1 MTVRYAVGV
10 LVSLVAG
17 AAAAPVAAQQWTPA
31 KCDLKPG
38 HFKVNSGV
46 LYLKSASET
55 KFEDKRQKDLKDANR
70 MLTEAITTGGQE
82 KNPAAWYYLGRY
94 YALLNDLVGAD
105 TALRKAAALAPSC
118 QQDIAFWRRAFW
130 VPVFNDGVKAYQAGN
145 MDSAIAS
152 FRRANAIYDGEPTG
166 FIYLGTLFANRPAP
180 DPSLRRADSTKYR
193 TDSIV
198 FATRTDS
205 AAKYFKQAVPAARDT
220 QHAQDKR
227 DAMFNVARVYHA
239 AQRWDAAAEAYRE
252 YLAAYPGD
260 VQATAGLAA
269 VYSQQDKRDEA
280 MSLYTQ
286 ILDHADSADAAD
298 LFGAAQAILNAIP
311 SEPDT
316 APLGSSCRTEARAK
330 SKTLTV
336 RQIAAKC
343 QTATDSVI
351 KDFRA
356 SILPRYRLTAQAYEA
371 SLAKNPY
378 QRDGLY
384 NLGGIYYLM
393 GDSAKVLPI
402 AQRLHAIDPLNR
414 SSLAKLAGAW
424 QLAGNKDSALYYLTI
439 ADSMPI
445 EVTVSG
451 FAPDDKGAKVE
462 GLLTNLKSKPSAP
475 TAITFEF
482 VSAKGDV
489 VASQQQE
496 VPAIDASGNHA
507 FQITVTGAGVV
518 AWRYRKS

>member
-94 YALLNDLVGAD
+94 YALLNDLAGAD

-145 MDSAIAS
+145 MDSAIAG

-166 FIYLGTLFANRPAP
+166 FMFLGTLFANANQP
-180 DPSLRRADSTKYR
+180 
-193 TDSIV
+193 
-198 FATRTDS
+198 DS
-205 AAKYFKQAVPAARDT
+205 AAKYFKLAVPAARDT
-220 QHAQDKR
+220 QYVKDRR
-227 DAMFNVARVYHA
+227 DALFNVARVYHA
-239 AQRWDAAAEAYRE
+239 AQRWDAAAEGYRE

-280 MSLYTQ
+280 MALYTQ

-298 LFGAAQAILNAIP
+298 LFGAGQAMLNAIP
-311 SEPDT
+311 TEPDT
-316 APLGSSCRTEARAK
+316 APLGSSCRTETRAK
-330 SKTLTV
+330 SKTLTL

-356 SILPRYRLTAQAYEA
+356 SILPRYRLTARAYEA
-371 SLAKNPY
+371 GLAKNPY

-451 FAPDDKGAKVE
+451 FAPDDKGAKLE

-482 VSAKGDV
+482 LSAKGDV

-507 FQITVTGAGVV
+507 FQITVTGAGIV
-518 AWRYRKS
+518 AWRYRRS